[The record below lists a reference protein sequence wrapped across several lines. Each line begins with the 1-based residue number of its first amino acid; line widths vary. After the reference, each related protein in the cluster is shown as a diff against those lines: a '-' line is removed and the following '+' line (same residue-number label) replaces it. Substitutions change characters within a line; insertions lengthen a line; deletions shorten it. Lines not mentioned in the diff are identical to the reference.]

1 MKMLSAVLVALAL
14 LSLAAPVNAFD
25 AKSFFE
31 QQERQS
37 GN

>member
-1 MKMLSAVLVALAL
+1 MKILSAVLVALAL